1 MLWQLLDMANYS
13 ITDTELS
20 RHLDYLSQKGYL
32 RVEAHEHERED
43 LARVFVGITSAG
55 IDLVCGLTTDIGV
68 EV

>member
-1 MLWQLLDMANYS
+1 MIWQLLDLANYS

-32 RVEAHEHERED
+32 RLETHEHDKED
-43 LARVFVGITSAG
+43 LARVFVGITSSG
-55 IDLVCGLTTDIGV
+55 IDLVSGLITDIGV